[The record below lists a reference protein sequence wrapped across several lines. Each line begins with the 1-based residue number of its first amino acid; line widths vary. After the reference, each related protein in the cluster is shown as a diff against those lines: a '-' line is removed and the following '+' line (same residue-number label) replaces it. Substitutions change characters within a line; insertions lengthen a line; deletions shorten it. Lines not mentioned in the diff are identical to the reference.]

1 MMKVAHFLM
10 GTLVQVEVNDGRG
23 ESAAEN
29 ALAEMARIEKLMSR
43 FLPASDVSRLNN
55 AYCQPVTVSPA
66 TFRVIEKALSFSRLS
81 NGTFDITV
89 NSRNGA
95 SYKDVSLDEETGQ
108 IWLRKP
114 GMSLD
119 LGGIAKGYAVDMAI
133 EELQRMGISNAMVN
147 AGGDLRVLGGNSL
160 NNSWVIGV
168 QHPGAY
174 PGLLCRLS
182 LTDKAVATSGD
193 YYRHSRPD
201 LSHHLIIDPHRN
213 KPARG
218 SLSAT
223 VIANRALTADALA
236 TAAYIL
242 GPDKGLSMIE
252 GLPDVEGILVGE
264 DGGIVYSSGL
274 QADWNEN
281 YLFTVKD
288 SSQREKHGSPLAIF
302 VGSMALVVA
311 LTLGCQREA
320 DVQQSPVPAE
330 SVQTVTESRVFLD
343 GTYHGK
349 NTSGVL
355 VEVAVTVE
363 SGRIA
368 DIQVLEYKEISSI
381 RAGRPTEVEKE
392 AWETSQ
398 QTVLETI
405 PKRIIEKQST
415 GVDIVTGATM
425 TSETIIDAVEDA
437 LVKAAAQPES
447 KGG

>member
-1 MMKVAHFLM
+1 M
-10 GTLVQVEVNDGRG
+10 T
-23 ESAAEN
+23 
-29 ALAEMARIEKLMSR
+29 RIEKLMSR

-55 AYCQPVTVSPA
+55 ACCQPVTVSPE
-66 TFRVIEKALSFSRLS
+66 TFQVIEKALLFSRLS
-81 NGTFDITV
+81 SGTFDITV

-95 SYKDVSLDEETGQ
+95 SYKDVSLDEETGR

-119 LGGIAKGYAVDMAI
+119 LGGITKGYAVDMAI
-133 EELQRMGISNAMVN
+133 EALQRMGIDNAMVN
-147 AGGDLRVLGGNSL
+147 AGGDLRVLGSNPWD
-160 NNSWVIGV
+160 NSWIIGV

-193 YYRHSRPD
+193 YYRHSRPA
-201 LSHHLIIDPHRN
+201 LRRHLIIGPHGN

-218 SLSAT
+218 CLSAT
-223 VIANRALTADALA
+223 VIANQALTADALA
-236 TAAYIL
+236 TAAYVF
-242 GPDKGLSMIE
+242 GPGEGMDMIE
-252 GLPDVEGILVGE
+252 SIPDVEGILVGE

-288 SSQREKHGSPLAIF
+288 GSQREKHGSPLAIF

-330 SVQTVTESRVFLD
+330 SAQTVNESRVLLD

-381 RAGRPTEVEKE
+381 RAGKPTEVEKE

-398 QTVLETI
+398 QTVLEII
-405 PKRIIEKQST
+405 PERIIEKQST
-415 GVDIVTGATM
+415 EVDIVTGATM
-425 TSETIIDAVEDA
+425 TSETIMDAVEDA
-437 LVKAAAQPES
+437 LVKATAQLES
-447 KGG
+447 KG